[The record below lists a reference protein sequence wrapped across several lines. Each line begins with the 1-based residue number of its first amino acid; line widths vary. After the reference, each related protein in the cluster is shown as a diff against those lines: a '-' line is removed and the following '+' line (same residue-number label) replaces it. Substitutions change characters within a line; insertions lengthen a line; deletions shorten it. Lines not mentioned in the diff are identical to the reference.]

1 MTRELFL
8 DDFAIEAQRKTAE
21 RLLDAAGSAGAALE
35 WGPSGV
41 SVRAL
46 CPLWPQPVTVAWLYA
61 PSKSE
66 SGVVWMRTRAFTFG
80 AAILTSDLDERLRAV
95 LERWTGEFEGDPFAD
110 ASSKGVRARSID
122 YAAAVGEV
130 EHLVAALRSVISE
143 IQTLPEA

>member
-1 MTRELFL
+1 M
-8 DDFAIEAQRKTAE
+8 
-21 RLLDAAGSAGAALE
+21 SAGAALE

-95 LERWTGEFEGDPFAD
+95 PRAVGARVRGRSVRRRVQQERP
-110 ASSKGVRARSID
+110 
-122 YAAAVGEV
+122 AAVGQV
-130 EHLVAALRSVISE
+130 ERLVAGLMSVISE